1 MLTQLASWYK
11 NRFADPN
18 LSVLFLLLTGAFFTV
33 YFFGSIL
40 APLFVA
46 LILAYML
53 EWPVNYLMRFKLNR
67 TASTF
72 VVMTIFISLA
82 VFAFI
87 GILPTV
93 FKQGA
98 SLTRDLPNMFN
109 QAQQYLVTL
118 PSQYPDMIDTMT
130 ITLVVENIR
139 SYILDSGGFLLS
151 HSFTS
156 LLNIAALIVYA
167 ILVPLM
173 MVFMLKD
180 KHQLILSVK
189 KFLPDNIKLVEQV
202 WIEMNG
208 QIMNY
213 IRGKVI
219 EILIVGVATYFVF
232 FFMDLRYSALLAV
245 LVGLSVLIPYI
256 GAAAVTVPVAVVAL
270 FQWGL
275 SPDFVYLMIA
285 YGIVQAL
292 DGNLIV
298 PLLFSEAVNLH
309 PVIIIIAVLVFGGLW
324 GFWGVFFAIPLA
336 TLVKAVLN
344 AWPTKE
350 QLAQAD
356 ANLELKNEVS
366 AK

>member
-1 MLTQLASWYK
+1 MLRQLTAWYK

-18 LSVLFLLLTGAFFTV
+18 LSVLFLLLTVACLTV

-40 APLFVA
+40 APVFVA

-53 EWPVNYLMRFKLNR
+53 EWPVNYLKRFKLGR
-67 TASTF
+67 TVSTF
-72 VVMTIFISLA
+72 IVMTVFISLA
-82 VFAFI
+82 VFAFL

-98 SLTRDLPNMFN
+98 SFIHDLPAMLNHVQIFL
-109 QAQQYLVTL
+109 AEL
-118 PSQYPDMIDTMT
+118 PNKYPDMIDP
-130 ITLVVENIR
+130 ITTTLLIDNIR
-139 SYILDSGGFLLS
+139 ALILESGGFLLS
-151 HSFTS
+151 QSFSS
-156 LLNIAALIVYA
+156 LLSLAALLVYA

-180 KHQLILSVK
+180 KDQLSHHVQQ
-189 KFLPDNIKLVEQV
+189 FLPNNLKLVEQV

-270 FQWGL
+270 FQWGFTA
-275 SPDFVYLMIA
+275 DFVYLMVA
-285 YGIVQAL
+285 YGVVQAI

-309 PVIIIIAVLVFGGLW
+309 PVVIIIAVLVFGGLW

-344 AWPTKE
+344 AWPSPE
-350 QLAQAD
+350 QVAEAGR
-356 ANLELKNEVS
+356 
-366 AK
+366 

>member
-1 MLTQLASWYK
+1 MLRQLTEWYK

-18 LSVLFLLLTGAFFTV
+18 LSVLFLLLAGASLTV

-53 EWPVNYLMRFKLNR
+53 DWPVNYLTRFKLNR
-67 TASTF
+67 TFATF
-72 VVMTIFISLA
+72 IVMTIFISLA
-82 VFAFI
+82 IFAFV

-98 SLTRDLPNMFN
+98 SLIRDLPAMFN
-109 QAQQYLVTL
+109 EAQLYLDTL
-118 PSQYPDMIDTMT
+118 PAQYPDMIDTIT
-130 ITLVVENIR
+130 IALIVENIR

-151 HSFTS
+151 QSFSS

-167 ILVPLM
+167 FLVPLM
-173 MVFMLKD
+173 MVFFLKD
-180 KHQLILSVK
+180 KNRLTNSMM
-189 KFLPDNIKLVEQV
+189 KFLPDNLALAEQV
-202 WIEMNG
+202 WVEMNG

-213 IRGKVI
+213 IGGKVI

-275 SPDFVYLMIA
+275 SADFVYLMVG

-344 AWPTKE
+344 AWPNKE
-350 QLAQAD
+350 QLVQVD
-356 ANLELKNEVS
+356 K
-366 AK
+366 

>member
-1 MLTQLASWYK
+1 MLRQLTLWYK
-11 NRFADPN
+11 NRFEDPN
-18 LSVLFLLLTGAFFTV
+18 LSVLFLLLIGAFFTV
-33 YFFGSIL
+33 YFFGRIL

-53 EWPVNYLMRFKLNR
+53 EWPVNYLKRFKFNR
-67 TASTF
+67 TVSTF
-72 VVMTIFISLA
+72 IVMSLFISLA
-82 VFAFI
+82 VFAFV

-98 SLTRDLPNMFN
+98 SLIRDLPSMFN
-109 QAQQYLVTL
+109 HAQSYLSTL
-118 PSQYPDMIDTMT
+118 PSQYPDMIEPIT
-130 ITLVVENIR
+130 ITLLVENIR
-139 SYILDSGGFLLS
+139 AYILDSGGFLLS
-151 HSFTS
+151 RSFSS

-180 KHQLILSVK
+180 KHQLTNSVK
-189 KFLPDNIKLVEQV
+189 QFLPANTKLVEQV
-202 WIEMNG
+202 WVEMNG

-219 EILIVGVATYFVF
+219 EILIVGIASYLVF

-256 GAAAVTVPVAVVAL
+256 GAAAVTVPVAIIAL
-270 FQWGL
+270 FQWGFTA
-275 SPDFVYLMIA
+275 DFVYLMVA
-285 YGIVQAL
+285 YGIVQAI
-292 DGNLIV
+292 DGNVIV

-309 PVIIIIAVLVFGGLW
+309 PVVIIVAVLVFGGLW

-344 AWPTKE
+344 AWPN
-350 QLAQAD
+350 QVRLAQ
-356 ANLELKNEVS
+356 VS
-366 AK
+366 EK

>member
-1 MLTQLASWYK
+1 MLRQLTKWYK

-18 LSVLFLLLTGAFFTV
+18 LSALFLLLAGAALTV

-46 LILAYML
+46 LVLAYML
-53 EWPVNYLMRFKLNR
+53 DWPVNYLMRFKLNR
-67 TASTF
+67 TLATF
-72 VVMTIFISLA
+72 IVMSAFISLA
-82 VFAFI
+82 VFAFV
-87 GILPTV
+87 GVLPTV
-93 FKQGA
+93 FRQGA
-98 SLTRDLPNMFN
+98 ALIRDLPVMLNE
-109 QAQQYLVTL
+109 AQQFLAML
-118 PSQYPDMIDTMT
+118 PTQYPDMIDPIT
-130 ITLVVENIR
+130 ITLIVENIR
-139 SYILDSGGFLLS
+139 SYLLDSGGFLLS
-151 HSFTS
+151 HSLSS

-173 MVFMLKD
+173 MVFFLKD
-180 KHQLILSVK
+180 KQVLSHSLK
-189 KFLPDNIKLVEQV
+189 KFLPDNIRLVKQV
-202 WIEMNG
+202 WVEMNG

-213 IRGKVI
+213 IRGKII

-232 FFMDLRYSALLAV
+232 FFMGLRYSALLAV

-270 FQWGL
+270 FQWGI
-275 SPDFVYLMIA
+275 SADFVYLMAA

-309 PVIIIIAVLVFGGLW
+309 PVIIIISVLFFGGLW

-344 AWPTKE
+344 AWPNKE
-350 QLAQAD
+350 QLAQV
-356 ANLELKNEVS
+356 EEQQE
-366 AK
+366 

>member
-1 MLTQLASWYK
+1 MLRQLTDWYK
-11 NRFADPN
+11 HRFADPN
-18 LSVLFLLLTGAFFTV
+18 LSVLFLLLTAAFLTV

-40 APLFVA
+40 APMFVA
-46 LILAYML
+46 LVLAYML
-53 EWPVNYLMRFKLNR
+53 DWPVNYLMRFKLNR
-67 TASTF
+67 TLATF
-72 VVMTIFISLA
+72 IVMTLFVSVA
-82 VFAFI
+82 VFAFV

-93 FKQGA
+93 VKQGA
-98 SLTRDLPNMFN
+98 ALIRDLPAMLNE
-109 QAQQYLVTL
+109 AQHYLSTL
-118 PSQYPDMIDTMT
+118 PTQYPDMIDTIT
-130 ITLVVENIR
+130 ITLIVENIR

-151 HSFTS
+151 YSFSS

-173 MVFMLKD
+173 MVFFLKD
-180 KHQLILSVK
+180 KAALTKSLS
-189 KFLPDNIKLVEQV
+189 KFLPDNIKLAEQV
-202 WIEMNG
+202 WVEMNG

-213 IRGKVI
+213 IRGKII
-219 EILIVGVATYFVF
+219 EILIVGVFTYFVF

-270 FQWGL
+270 FQFGL
-275 SPDFVYLMIA
+275 SADFVYLMVA
-285 YGIVQAL
+285 YGVVQAL

-344 AWPTKE
+344 AWPNKE
-350 QLAQAD
+350 QLALA
-356 ANLELKNEVS
+356 EE
-366 AK
+366 

>member
-1 MLTQLASWYK
+1 MFKQLLGWYK
-11 NRFADPN
+11 SRFEDPN
-18 LSVLFLLLTGAFFTV
+18 LSVLFLLLIGAFFTV

-40 APLFVA
+40 APVFVA

-53 EWPVNYLMRFKLNR
+53 EWPVNYLKHFKLGR
-67 TASTF
+67 TVSTF
-72 VVMTIFISLA
+72 IVMTLFISLA
-82 VFAFI
+82 VFAFL

-93 FKQGA
+93 IKQGA
-98 SLTRDLPNMFN
+98 SLIHDLPAMLNHV
-109 QAQQYLVTL
+109 QLYLSAL
-118 PSQYPDMIDTMT
+118 PTQYPDIIDPTT
-130 ITLVVENIR
+130 ISLLVENIR
-139 SYILDSGGFLLS
+139 AFILDSGGFLLS
-151 HSFTS
+151 YSFS
-156 LLNIAALIVYA
+156 SILNIAALIVYA

-180 KHQLILSVK
+180 KQQLSNSVK
-189 KFLPDNIKLVEQV
+189 KFLPNNLKLVEQV

-219 EILIVGVATYFVF
+219 EILIVGSATHLVF

-270 FQWGL
+270 FQWGF
-275 SPDFVYLMIA
+275 SPDFVYLMVA
-285 YGIVQAL
+285 YGIVQTI

-309 PVIIIIAVLVFGGLW
+309 PVVIIIAVLVFGGLW

-344 AWPTKE
+344 AWPSPERLALEEKNM
-350 QLAQAD
+350 QL
-356 ANLELKNEVS
+356 
-366 AK
+366 

>member
-1 MLTQLASWYK
+1 MLRQLTVWYK
-11 NRFADPN
+11 HRFEDPN
-18 LSVLFLLLTGAFFTV
+18 LSVLFLLLAGAFVTV

-72 VVMTIFISLA
+72 VVMTLFISLA
-82 VFAFI
+82 VFAFL

-93 FKQGA
+93 FRQGA
-98 SLTRDLPNMFN
+98 ALFRDLPTMFN
-109 QAQQYLVTL
+109 EAQLYLATL
-118 PSQYPDMIDTMT
+118 PAQYPDTIDPVT
-130 ITLVVENIR
+130 ITLLVENIR
-139 SYILDSGGFLLS
+139 AYILDSGGFLLS

-180 KHQLILSVK
+180 KEQLTNSIT

-202 WIEMNG
+202 WVEMNG

-256 GAAAVTVPVAVVAL
+256 GAAAVTAPVAVVAL
-270 FQWGL
+270 FQWGF
-275 SPDFVYLMIA
+275 SADFVYLMVA
-285 YGIVQAL
+285 YGIVQAI

-344 AWPTKE
+344 AWPSRE
-350 QLAQAD
+350 QLKQVEA
-356 ANLELKNEVS
+356 ES
-366 AK
+366 

>member
-1 MLTQLASWYK
+1 MLRQLTAWYK
-11 NRFADPN
+11 NRFSDPN

-33 YFFGSIL
+33 YFFGNIL

-67 TASTF
+67 TFSTF
-72 VVMTIFISLA
+72 IVMTLFISLS
-82 VFAFI
+82 VFAFL

-93 FKQGA
+93 FRQGA
-98 SLTRDLPNMFN
+98 SLIQDLPVMFN
-109 QAQQYLVTL
+109 QTQLYLATL
-118 PSQYPDMIDTMT
+118 PSQYPDLIDP
-130 ITLVVENIR
+130 ITTTLLVDNIR
-139 SYILDSGGFLLS
+139 SYILESGGFLLS
-151 HSFTS
+151 HSFSS
-156 LLNIAALIVYA
+156 LLNIAALIVYT

-173 MVFMLKD
+173 MVFFLKD
-180 KHQLILSVK
+180 KHQLTYSIKQL
-189 KFLPDNIKLVEQV
+189 LPNNIKLVEQV
-202 WIEMNG
+202 WVEMNG

-219 EILIVGVATYFVF
+219 EIMIVGIATYFVF

-270 FQWGL
+270 FQWGF
-275 SPDFVYLMIA
+275 STDFVYLMVA
-285 YGIVQAL
+285 YGIVQAI

-298 PLLFSEAVNLH
+298 PILFSEAVNLH
-309 PVIIIIAVLVFGGLW
+309 PVIIIVAVLVFGGLW

-336 TLVKAVLN
+336 TLVKAVFN
-344 AWPTKE
+344 AWPSKE
-350 QLAQAD
+350 RFEQA
-356 ANLELKNEVS
+356 NE
-366 AK
+366 

>member
-1 MLTQLASWYK
+1 MLRQLTHWYK
-11 NRFADPN
+11 NRFEDPN

-53 EWPVNYLMRFKLNR
+53 EWPVNYLTRFKLNR
-67 TASTF
+67 TLSTF
-72 VVMTIFISLA
+72 VVMTLFISLA
-82 VFAFI
+82 VFAFL

-98 SLTRDLPNMFN
+98 SLIRDMPTMFN
-109 QAQQYLVTL
+109 HAQLYLSTL
-118 PSQYPDMIDTMT
+118 PAKYPDMIDTMT
-130 ITLVVENIR
+130 ITTIVENIR
-139 SYILDSGGFLLS
+139 TYILDSGGFLLFQ
-151 HSFTS
+151 SFSS

-173 MVFMLKD
+173 MIFMLKD
-180 KHQLILSVK
+180 KHQLTNSVK
-189 KFLPDNIKLVEQV
+189 QFLPNNLKLVEQV

-219 EILIVGVATYFVF
+219 EILIVGIATYLVF

-256 GAAAVTVPVAVVAL
+256 GAAAVTVPVAVIAL

-275 SPDFVYLMIA
+275 SADFVYLMVA
-285 YGIVQAL
+285 YLVVQAI

-309 PVIIIIAVLVFGGLW
+309 PVVIIVAVLVFGGLW

-344 AWPTKE
+344 AWPSKE
-350 QLAQAD
+350 QLAQQVI
-356 ANLELKNEVS
+356 EE
-366 AK
+366 